1 MEQIVAD
8 DFQKAEQVREEFSVD
23 DTLNFQIVTLSNKLS
38 LTVARRALASDKLT
52 LREWRILAVVF
63 IFGPSMAREISE
75 KALLDPAHVSRT
87 VHAMEKAGLVE
98 FDRNREDRRQ
108 VIVKLTEQGEE
119 VARTVMPKAVAVN
132 NAFRSIYSEEEFMT
146 LIELLSRANAYAERL
161 LGSDE
166 LPVGEH
172 G

>member
-1 MEQIVAD
+1 MGD
-8 DFQKAEQVREEFSVD
+8 DFQKADRNREEFNVD

-38 LTVARRALASDKLT
+38 LTVARRALAADNLT

-87 VHAMEKAGLVE
+87 VHTMQKAGLVD

-108 VIVKLTEQGEE
+108 IIVRLTEQGEE
-119 VARTVMPKAVAVN
+119 LARAVMPKAVAVN
-132 NAFRSIYSEEEFMT
+132 NAFRSIYSDDEFKT
-146 LIELLSRANAYAERL
+146 LIDLLSRANDHADKL
-161 LGSDE
+161 LGSDQFP
-166 LPVGEH
+166 LDDND
-172 G
+172 